1 VRLDEVD
8 LQLIALLREDGRMS
22 TRDLARTLDV
32 AEGTIRSRV
41 RRLEENQ
48 VMKVTAVTDFEATGN
63 DLFFMLWI
71 KVEGRPVR
79 EVGLDIA
86 SLPEV
91 SSVSIVSGVYD
102 LVAAMIARDREH
114 LLRITTDS
122 LAAIEGIHSIESA
135 LFLDVLVYKSEWGPF
150 TE

>member
-1 VRLDEVD
+1 
-8 LQLIALLREDGRMS
+8 
-22 TRDLARTLDV
+22 
-32 AEGTIRSRV
+32 
-41 RRLEENQ
+41 
-48 VMKVTAVTDFEATGN
+48 
-63 DLFFMLWI
+63 MLWI

-86 SLPEV
+86 AMPEV

-102 LVAAMIARDREH
+102 LVAALIARDREH
-114 LLRITTDS
+114 LLRINTEG
-122 LAAIEGIHSIESA
+122 LAAIEGVHSIDSA

>member
-1 VRLDEVD
+1 
-8 LQLIALLREDGRMS
+8 MS
-22 TRDLARTLDV
+22 TRDLARALKV
-32 AEGTIRSRV
+32 AEGTIRSRI
-41 RRLEENQ
+41 RRLDENH
-48 VMKVTAVTDFEATGN
+48 VMKVTAVTDVEATGN

-79 EVGLDIA
+79 DVGLDIA
-86 SLPEV
+86 ALPQV

-102 LVAAMIARDREH
+102 LVAAMIARDREE
-114 LLRITTDS
+114 LLEITTQS
-122 LAAIEGIHSIESA
+122 LAAIEGIQRIDSA